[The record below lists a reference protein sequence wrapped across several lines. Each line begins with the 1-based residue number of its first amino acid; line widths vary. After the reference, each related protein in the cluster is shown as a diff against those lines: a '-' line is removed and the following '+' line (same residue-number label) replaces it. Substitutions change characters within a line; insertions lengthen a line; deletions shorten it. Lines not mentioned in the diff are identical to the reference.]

1 MRDTRVD
8 QVEHI
13 SDSDSDEQSRQHD
26 KTVPQPTIGIFPNH
40 VHQGPT
46 YLIFPSR
53 AEQEKWLYQLTLVSG
68 GDPKAGT
75 QFEQL
80 VQKLM
85 EEDGDQNS
93 LIWRHSLMTHSKEP
107 PSSTLTTFTSET
119 LQAEALKLFKS
130 VQLFMSVVLD
140 SSGIDYHVVLAQNA
154 IQHCLD
160 MVELQPELLSV
171 LIKQT
176 SKHTTQIKHSAQVRN
191 GIKHPKSFLMNA
203 TNLFTSDSG
212 APGTRPGITGPGSP
226 SHSQTDSKSNPP
238 NSVFMQVCAQLRFT
252 IYNEL

>member
-1 MRDTRVD
+1 MRDTRVEE
-8 QVEHI
+8 VEHI
-13 SDSDSDEQSRQHD
+13 SDSDSDELAQVPD
-26 KTVPQPTIGIFPNH
+26 KSVPEPTIGIFPNH

-93 LIWRHSLMTHSKEP
+93 LIWRHSLMTHSKDP
-107 PSSTLTTFTSET
+107 ISSTLTTFTSET

-160 MVELQPELLSV
+160 ILELQPELLSV

-176 SKHTTQIKHSAQVRN
+176 SRHTATTRTPGQVRN
-191 GIKHPKSFLMNA
+191 GHAFKHPKSFLMNA
-203 TNLFTSDSG
+203 TNLFSQETALSSAKSSG
-212 APGTRPGITGPGSP
+212 ATVNP
-226 SHSQTDSKSNPP
+226 SLIQSDSKSNPP
-238 NSVFMQVCAQLRFT
+238 NTVFMQVGLHKTYRM
-252 IYNEL
+252 I

>member
-1 MRDTRVD
+1 MGQINMRDTRVD

-13 SDSDSDEQSRQHD
+13 SDSDSDEQSRLHD
-26 KTVPQPTIGIFPNH
+26 KSVPQPTIGIFPNH

-107 PSSTLTTFTSET
+107 PTSTLTTFTSEIT
-119 LQAEALKLFKS
+119 PNRNCIGYDALSQIHQHVTHQFELH
-130 VQLFMSVVLD
+130 QLE
-140 SSGIDYHVVLAQNA
+140 IHQ
-154 IQHCLD
+154 
-160 MVELQPELLSV
+160 
-171 LIKQT
+171 
-176 SKHTTQIKHSAQVRN
+176 
-191 GIKHPKSFLMNA
+191 
-203 TNLFTSDSG
+203 
-212 APGTRPGITGPGSP
+212 
-226 SHSQTDSKSNPP
+226 
-238 NSVFMQVCAQLRFT
+238 QL
-252 IYNEL
+252 

>member
-1 MRDTRVD
+1 MIKKHFTRLL
-8 QVEHI
+8 HI
-13 SDSDSDEQSRQHD
+13 WKHKMQNKFFVILNSSIFNHSISY
-26 KTVPQPTIGIFPNH
+26 KVSLIKGIFPNH

-53 AEQEKWLYQLTLVSG
+53 ADQEKWLYQLTLVSG

-85 EEDGDQNS
+85 EEDGDTNS
-93 LIWRHSLMTHSKEP
+93 LIWRHSLMTHSKDP
-107 PSSTLTTFTSET
+107 ISSTLTTFTSET
-119 LQAEALKLFKS
+119 LQSEALKLFKS

-160 MVELQPELLSV
+160 IVELQPELLSV

-176 SKHTTQIKHSAQVRN
+176 SRHAAQ
-191 GIKHPKSFLMNA
+191 
-203 TNLFTSDSG
+203 
-212 APGTRPGITGPGSP
+212 TR
-226 SHSQTDSKSNPP
+226 
-238 NSVFMQVCAQLRFT
+238 C
-252 IYNEL
+252 E